1 MNNISFPSVS
11 KVVQTNQTS
20 QTSSTTPFE
29 AQKSFASVLK
39 QSIEKVNEA
48 QIESDVLTQKL
59 ANGENVD
66 LHQVMIASQ
75 KASITLSATMEIR
88 NKVIEAYQE
97 VMRMQV

>member
-11 KVVQTNQTS
+11 KVFQTNQTS
-20 QTSSTTPFE
+20 QASSTTPFE

-39 QSIEKVNEA
+39 ESIEKVNEA
-48 QIESDVLTQKL
+48 QIESDVMTEKL
-59 ANGENVD
+59 ARGEDVD
-66 LHQVMIASQ
+66 LHQVMVASQ